1 MPRQISAGAG
11 GSRSLAKNALLLV
24 LAFIVAVLLWNVIGF
39 LAGIAIF
46 ALVVYVVHLVLRR
59 HL

>member
-1 MPRQISAGAG
+1 MTRQIPVRTG
-11 GSRSLAKNALLLV
+11 GSGSLAKNALLLV

-39 LAGIAIF
+39 LVVVVIF
-46 ALVVYVVHLVLRR
+46 ALIVYVIYLILRR

>member
-11 GSRSLAKNALLLV
+11 GSGSLAKNALLLV
-24 LAFIVAVLLWNVIGF
+24 LAFVVAVLLWNVIGF

-46 ALVVYVVHLVLRR
+46 ALVVYVVYLVLRR

>member
-1 MPRQISAGAG
+1 MTRQIPVRTG
-11 GSRSLAKNALLLV
+11 GSGSLAKHALLLV

-39 LAGIAIF
+39 LAGVVIF
-46 ALVVYVVHLVLRR
+46 ALIVYVIYLILRR

>member
-11 GSRSLAKNALLLV
+11 GSGSLAKNALLLL

-46 ALVVYVVHLVLRR
+46 ALVVYVVYLVLRR

>member
-11 GSRSLAKNALLLV
+11 GSGSLAKNALLLV

-46 ALVVYVVHLVLRR
+46 ALVVYVVYLVLRR